1 VPREIRNGQ
10 NKQGPEAENLLKSI
24 KGMKRKVKERP
35 TNDSQSE
42 ESGPWDHQLIGYA
55 TQLQDAM
62 AIEL

>member
-1 VPREIRNGQ
+1 
-10 NKQGPEAENLLKSI
+10 LLKSI

-42 ESGPWDHQLIGYA
+42 ESGPWDHQSIGYA